1 MRIDQITLY
10 NFGSYEGEAV
20 FDTRTDETRNIILV
34 GGKNGAGKTTLFTA
48 MRICLYGYMSMGYKS
63 PGAYYTRAVEK
74 LVNNSAK
81 LERPTRAHVKMRI
94 SLSNGQG
101 LDQYLLTRAWVIK
114 EALTETFAVEK
125 NGVEMTSDET
135 ADFEKYILSLIPP
148 ELFDLYFFDGEKI
161 ADFFLNE
168 GGNTRI
174 KSAFLTLCGYDVFDI
189 MRKNFKRFYSGSN
202 KAAPDFDEYLEAK
215 ETASQ
220 AHAAFRE
227 LSTQLQTCE
236 LEQAACAADITAL
249 EKNYRQKGGITQEEW
264 TQKLLAQKEEEKKR
278 DDWNALIK
286 KWANELIPF
295 LMIRDQVLSVKRQI
309 EEETSDQKYR
319 DFCEV
324 LETPEIS
331 RLLKPQLPTLRAIAQ
346 QRLKHGDRPLLNLS
360 FEQSTVVLGQIKQ
373 ILDFDV
379 NEVSKRKQAIK
390 QSVARS
396 AAVRQELENSS
407 LSAVQEY
414 MAERVRL
421 LERKSQLL
429 EQRAKLERQL
439 PMQEKAVRQA
449 DETLSRKKAVL
460 EEELKKASINNISAR
475 AIIMLDQLQQVLY
488 RRQVEKVEELF
499 RHEINI
505 LMRKKHFIDNIRI
518 DEQFNIHIY
527 RMEELQTE
535 TLAEALS
542 ANSPDQMR
550 ALLGDAAMARL
561 EKLSNTNDL
570 AGMAFYCRCCEQDT
584 LTLPIEIDKA
594 SLSNGE
600 KQIFIMSLYYSLVQ
614 LCGHEIPF
622 IIDTPF
628 ARIDTEHRQNISQHF
643 FRELR
648 GQVFILS
655 TDEEIDAG
663 HLKIL
668 QDRIASVYLLE
679 STQNKRTEVVKDS
692 YFEVPNGF

>member
-215 ETASQ
+215 EAASQ

>member
-1 MRIDQITLY
+1 MRIEQITLY

-20 FDTRTDETRNIILV
+20 FDTRTDETRSIILV

-215 ETASQ
+215 EAASQ

-379 NEVSKRKQAIK
+379 NEVSKHKQAIK

>member
-1 MRIDQITLY
+1 MRIEQITLY

-215 ETASQ
+215 EAASQ

-379 NEVSKRKQAIK
+379 NEVSKHKQAIK

-518 DEQFNIHIY
+518 DEQFNI
-527 RMEELQTE
+527 
-535 TLAEALS
+535 
-542 ANSPDQMR
+542 
-550 ALLGDAAMARL
+550 
-561 EKLSNTNDL
+561 
-570 AGMAFYCRCCEQDT
+570 
-584 LTLPIEIDKA
+584 
-594 SLSNGE
+594 
-600 KQIFIMSLYYSLVQ
+600 
-614 LCGHEIPF
+614 
-622 IIDTPF
+622 
-628 ARIDTEHRQNISQHF
+628 
-643 FRELR
+643 
-648 GQVFILS
+648 
-655 TDEEIDAG
+655 
-663 HLKIL
+663 
-668 QDRIASVYLLE
+668 
-679 STQNKRTEVVKDS
+679 
-692 YFEVPNGF
+692 VP

>member
-101 LDQYLLTRAWVIK
+101 LDQYLLTRTWVIK

-215 ETASQ
+215 EAASQ

>member
-101 LDQYLLTRAWVIK
+101 LDQYLLTRTWVIK

-215 ETASQ
+215 EAASQ

-264 TQKLLAQKEEEKKR
+264 TQKKR
-278 DDWNALIK
+278 
-286 KWANELIPF
+286 
-295 LMIRDQVLSVKRQI
+295 R
-309 EEETSDQKYR
+309 
-319 DFCEV
+319 
-324 LETPEIS
+324 
-331 RLLKPQLPTLRAIAQ
+331 
-346 QRLKHGDRPLLNLS
+346 
-360 FEQSTVVLGQIKQ
+360 
-373 ILDFDV
+373 
-379 NEVSKRKQAIK
+379 
-390 QSVARS
+390 RS
-396 AAVRQELENSS
+396 GMTGTR
-407 LSAVQEY
+407 
-414 MAERVRL
+414 
-421 LERKSQLL
+421 
-429 EQRAKLERQL
+429 
-439 PMQEKAVRQA
+439 
-449 DETLSRKKAVL
+449 LSRNGQT
-460 EEELKKASINNISAR
+460 SS
-475 AIIMLDQLQQVLY
+475 
-488 RRQVEKVEELF
+488 F
-499 RHEINI
+499 R
-505 LMRKKHFIDNIRI
+505 F
-518 DEQFNIHIY
+518 
-527 RMEELQTE
+527 
-535 TLAEALS
+535 
-542 ANSPDQMR
+542 
-550 ALLGDAAMARL
+550 
-561 EKLSNTNDL
+561 
-570 AGMAFYCRCCEQDT
+570 
-584 LTLPIEIDKA
+584 
-594 SLSNGE
+594 
-600 KQIFIMSLYYSLVQ
+600 
-614 LCGHEIPF
+614 
-622 IIDTPF
+622 
-628 ARIDTEHRQNISQHF
+628 
-643 FRELR
+643 
-648 GQVFILS
+648 
-655 TDEEIDAG
+655 
-663 HLKIL
+663 
-668 QDRIASVYLLE
+668 
-679 STQNKRTEVVKDS
+679 
-692 YFEVPNGF
+692 

>member
-475 AIIMLDQLQQVLY
+475 AIIMLDQLQHVLY